1 MSLTDMP
8 LGNIALY
15 IALFASVLAIMALL
29 LKEYKNNDTIF
40 KVASTF
46 TRLTAAALIFDVLLL
61 AYYFATSNYSVN
73 YVWEYSSN
81 DLAMIYKIAAT
92 LAGQQGTYLFWAMM
106 VGLSTWWVGDFH
118 KSDKMVRLTQVVTL
132 VVGIYFIVITLVDSP
147 FATIYQLYPDIAKD
161 FIPPDGNGLNAL
173 LINAWMLS
181 HPILMFI
188 PYGAAVVPFA
198 AAVVFL
204 LTGAKGWEKLA
215 LPTSRFTWLFL
226 TLGIAVGGIWAYL
239 ILGWGGF
246 WGWDPVETSS
256 LVPWLMLTAFMHA
269 FSQHRKNP
277 KNFAL
282 GAPILACLTF
292 VLIIFAALVTRS
304 GIFSSI
310 HAFGASASSDML
322 FYGVFAFG
330 LFVIALWIRGYH
342 MKADVAS
349 PEHAEPETF
358 INRNNIFYATVIL
371 LSVLTFIT
379 FWGITFPAIAQFIQG
394 VKLGIG
400 LQFFNIWSFPVVI
413 LLLLALGFCMTYK
426 ESEKET
432 LTKQM
437 LIVAGITVIA
447 GLLRT
452 GTFYVLDHNSPFY
465 INQPPL
471 YKLIGSVSTLALFP
485 GMIYATY
492 SIVSAF
498 SSEYK
503 KIKGSAKMLLH
514 KGGIYVIHIS
524 IVLILVGAV
533 VSANFTQSYEANIPL
548 SQKGQVVKLEN
559 GNGYGIKLVD
569 FKSGSDT
576 SNVDY
581 VGANILDILSDPGA
595 YVETVTIS
603 GKVSDIATQG
613 GFMYMQITDDT
624 STMWAASNIIDL
636 KEGELVT
643 ETGSLMF
650 DFVSPSTN
658 TTYPIILFAGEVS
671 LMEASSN
678 SFQNVSLEVYKD
690 NKRIGKGTAEYIEY
704 KNGDTSHPMV
714 SRSLLQDEYVIFQGM
729 SGYGVVPLTLKIV
742 PMVNELWIGVI
753 LFSIGIIMLMIAAVM
768 VPKREKM
775 NNGQGM
781 TDGRTA
787 STKPHAHKKHA
798 HKKSAA
804 KKEVH
809 EK

>member
-1 MSLTDMP
+1 MVLTDMP
-8 LGNIALY
+8 LGDTILY
-15 IALFASVLAIMALL
+15 FSLLTSVLAIIALA
-29 LKEYKNNDTIF
+29 LKEYKGNDNIF
-40 KVASTF
+40 KAVPTL
-46 TRLTAAALIFDVLLL
+46 TRLTAVALVFDILLL
-61 AYYFATSNYSVN
+61 AYYFVTSNYTIN
-73 YVWEYSSN
+73 YVWQYNSN
-81 DLAMIYKIAAT
+81 DLAMIYKLAAT

-106 VGLSTWWVGDFH
+106 IGLSAWWTGEFH
-118 KSDKMVRLTQVVTL
+118 KSDRMVRLTQIITL
-132 VVGIYFIVITLVDSP
+132 VVGVYFIIITLVDSP
-147 FATIYQLYPDIAKD
+147 FATIYQLYPDIANN

-173 LINAWMLS
+173 LINPWMIS
-181 HPILMFI
+181 HPIIIFI
-188 PYGAAVVPFA
+188 AYGAMVTPFA

-204 LTGAKGWEKLA
+204 LTGDKGWMKLA

-239 ILGWGGF
+239 VLGWGGF
-246 WGWDPVETSS
+246 WSWDPVETSS

-277 KNFAL
+277 NNFKL
-282 GAPILACLTF
+282 GAPILACISF

-322 FYGVFAFG
+322 FYGVFVFG
-330 LFVIALWIRGYH
+330 LFVIALWIRGYS
-342 MKADVAS
+342 MKTEVTS

-533 VSANFTQSYEANIPL
+533 VSANFTQSY
-548 SQKGQVVKLEN
+548 
-559 GNGYGIKLVD
+559 D
-569 FKSGSDT
+569 C
-576 SNVDY
+576 
-581 VGANILDILSDPGA
+581 
-595 YVETVTIS
+595 
-603 GKVSDIATQG
+603 
-613 GFMYMQITDDT
+613 
-624 STMWAASNIIDL
+624 
-636 KEGELVT
+636 
-643 ETGSLMF
+643 
-650 DFVSPSTN
+650 
-658 TTYPIILFAGEVS
+658 
-671 LMEASSN
+671 
-678 SFQNVSLEVYKD
+678 
-690 NKRIGKGTAEYIEY
+690 
-704 KNGDTSHPMV
+704 
-714 SRSLLQDEYVIFQGM
+714 LL
-729 SGYGVVPLTLKIV
+729 
-742 PMVNELWIGVI
+742 
-753 LFSIGIIMLMIAAVM
+753 
-768 VPKREKM
+768 
-775 NNGQGM
+775 
-781 TDGRTA
+781 
-787 STKPHAHKKHA
+787 
-798 HKKSAA
+798 
-804 KKEVH
+804 
-809 EK
+809 